1 MTTLLLLMGLVL
13 FDWDNN
19 RTVYVHEGETI
30 TVKLS
35 APADNLGWEPVRLNP
50 GVLQY
55 LGTTNRER
63 PPRRCLSGF
72 LVPRR
77 RSRLGLAGLPIPGP
91 QSNLQ
96 PTPESVSHLCSRNP
110 LGKEGFG

>member
-19 RTVYVHEGETI
+19 RTVYVREGETI

-50 GVLQY
+50 GTLQY
-55 LGTTNRER
+55 LGTATENVR
-63 PPRRCLSGF
+63 PGVIYQVF
-72 LVPRR
+72 LVSRR
-77 RSRLGLAGLPIPGP
+77 RSRLDLIGLPIQGP
-91 QSNLQ
+91 QSQLQ
-96 PTPESVSHLCSRNP
+96 PAPKSVSHLCSCNP

>member
-55 LGTTNRER
+55 LGTT
-63 PPRRCLSGF
+63 
-72 LVPRR
+72 
-77 RSRLGLAGLPIPGP
+77 
-91 QSNLQ
+91 
-96 PTPESVSHLCSRNP
+96 TESVRPGVVYQVFSFRVVGVGSALLDFQYRGRSPTYNP
-110 LGKEGFG
+110 PLNLFRIYVRATR